1 MAKAPARKMTN
12 MVIKETSG
20 VDHPAHEHEGWIV
33 MKSAGAASV
42 ESLFGALNKA
52 EEGLVPD
59 IKKEEA
65 ELTPEEKL
73 AAAEARAEAA
83 EKALADKAEA
93 DAKVEADAAAAA
105 AAEAAAGA
113 DDEEDLEK
121 SLAKLP
127 EPVRKALAKQ
137 SADLAKAREDFVK
150 ERDQRLDTEA
160 IAKSKDIFKSLA
172 IEHAVV
178 APALRRVAILDADLA
193 KAIETT
199 LSAADAQLAAGVD
212 LTKEIGNP
220 GAGDGN
226 SAVERIT
233 KAADALVA
241 ADPKLSPS
249 QAFVKAIE
257 DNPELHAAYTAEKA
271 GK

>member
-52 EEGLVPD
+52 EEAPVAT

-83 EKALADKAEA
+83 EKALADKEAA
-93 DAKVEADAAAAA
+93 DAAAAETAAAEAAAAA
-105 AAEAAAGA
+105 AADAE
-113 DDEEDLEK
+113 DEGDLEK
-121 SLAKLP
+121 ALSKVP

-137 SADLAKAREDFVK
+137 AADLTKAREDFAK
-150 ERDQRLDTEA
+150 ERDQRLDGEA

-172 IEHAVV
+172 IEHDVV

-193 KAIETT
+193 KSIETA
-199 LSAADAQLAAGVD
+199 LSAADAQLAAGVN
-212 LTKEIGNP
+212 LTKEIGSG
-220 GAGDGN
+220 GAGEGN
-226 SAVERIT
+226 SAVERIN
-233 KAADALVA
+233 KAAEALIA
-241 ADPKLSPS
+241 EDPKLSPS
-249 QAFVKAIE
+249 QAFVKALE
-257 DNPELHAAYTAEKA
+257 VNPELHAAYSAEKA